1 MVMRWLFTTYNVMS
15 RNVTAKKRL
24 VTIDNCQKYFV
35 TVTNCGIKFLSV
47 INHFKSLY
55 GFLEIF

>member
-1 MVMRWLFTTYNVMS
+1 MRRLFTTCKVMS

-24 VTIDNCQKYFV
+24 DNGQKYCV
-35 TVTNCGIKFLSV
+35 AIVNCGIKFLSA
-47 INHFKSLY
+47 INHYKSLY